1 MTIHHIALWT
11 EQPERL
17 RDFYCRYFGGIA
29 GPLYENPKK
38 GFRSYFVRFAGGPA
52 IEVMARTDVKGRP
65 GSEVLGYCHLAFAC
79 ADRQEVVERTDRF
92 RKDGFV
98 ILGEPRTT
106 GDGYFESV
114 IADPDGNPVEL
125 ACDPPGRR

>member
-1 MTIHHIALWT
+1 MPIHHFALWT
-11 EQPERL
+11 GQLERL
-17 RDFYCRYFGGIA
+17 RDFYCRYFGGTP

-38 GFRSYFVRFAGGPA
+38 GFRSYFVRFAHGPA
-52 IEVMARTDVKGRP
+52 IEIMSRADVKGRP

-79 ADRQEVVERTDRF
+79 ASEQEVRECTDRF
-92 RKDGFV
+92 RKDGFA

-125 ACDPPGRR
+125 AYDPLGR